1 MKTKYEQLIEFIINE
16 DEDKARALFHEI
28 VVEKSREI
36 YESLIDEEDLEE
48 AMGGDD
54 VEEMVDEIT
63 DEEDEMHEEEEV
75 DADEAGDD
83 DSEESAMDMDMDAGD
98 DDASDDGD
106 AATKSDIMD
115 IKDELEAIADKFDQL
130 MGMDSDEEDMSADM
144 GDDMAGDD
152 MGMDMGDEG
161 SEEMPEESLYME
173 GKGERR
179 LTEAEWLREYMEKVG
194 HDWESTTA
202 GNEGHEVGAGKS
214 AKVNTK
220 STVAGKNDMGGK
232 APKMGSHTEP
242 GGDSTPSA
250 DPKGLLTKGGDMKT
264 KGEFTNKVG
273 GMKKSTN
280 QMKPQHGENKPA
292 AGDSILGK

>member
-1 MKTKYEQLIEFIINE
+1 
-16 DEDKARALFHEI
+16 LFHEI

-63 DEEDEMHEEEEV
+63 DEEDEMHEAEEDPETMDSDEQEPA
-75 DADEAGDD
+75 DAE
-83 DSEESAMDMDMDAGD
+83 MDMDMDSEE
-98 DDASDDGD
+98 SDEEP
-106 AATKSDIMD
+106 ATKADIMGV
-115 IKDELEAIADKFDQL
+115 KDELEAIADKFDQL
-130 MGMDSDEEDMSADM
+130 MGMDHSDEEMPADDTEDM
-144 GDDMAGDD
+144 
-152 MGMDMGDEG
+152 MGDEG
-161 SEEMPEESLYME
+161 SEQMPEESLYME
-173 GKGERR
+173 SKGERR

-194 HDWESTTA
+194 GDWESTPA

-220 STVAGKNDMGGK
+220 STVASKNDMGGK
-232 APKMGSHTEP
+232 APKLGGHTEP

-250 DPKGLLTKGGDMKT
+250 DPKGLLTKGGEMKT

-273 GMKKSTN
+273 GMKKADS

>member
-16 DEDKARALFHEI
+16 EEDKARALFHEI

-63 DEEDEMHEEEEV
+63 DEEDEMHEAEEDPETMDSDEQEPA
-75 DADEAGDD
+75 DAE
-83 DSEESAMDMDMDAGD
+83 MDMDMDSEE
-98 DDASDDGD
+98 SDEEP
-106 AATKSDIMD
+106 ATKADIMGV
-115 IKDELEAIADKFDQL
+115 KDELEAIADKFDQL
-130 MGMDSDEEDMSADM
+130 MGMDHSDEEMPADDTQDM
-144 GDDMAGDD
+144 
-152 MGMDMGDEG
+152 MGDEG
-161 SEEMPEESLYME
+161 SEQMPEESLYME
-173 GKGERR
+173 SKGERR

-194 HDWESTTA
+194 GDWESTPA

-220 STVAGKNDMGGK
+220 STVASKNDMGGK
-232 APKMGSHTEP
+232 APKLGGHTEP

-250 DPKGLLTKGGDMKT
+250 DPKGLLTKGGEMKT

-273 GMKKSTN
+273 GMKKADS

>member
-16 DEDKARALFHEI
+16 EEDNARALFHEI

-48 AMGGDD
+48 TMGGDD
-54 VEEMVDEIT
+54 VETMVDEIT
-63 DEEDEMHEEEEV
+63 DEEDGEMYEEEV
-75 DADEAGDD
+75 DADDESGEE
-83 DSEESAMDMDMDAGD
+83 DSEELAMDVDMAAD
-98 DDASDDGD
+98 DEMSDDEE

-130 MGMDSDEEDMSADM
+130 MGMGSDEEDMSADM
-144 GDDMAGDD
+144 ADDD
-152 MGMDMGDEG
+152 MGMGDDEG

-194 HDWESTTA
+194 SDWESTTA

-232 APKMGSHTEP
+232 ANKLGGHTEA

-280 QMKPQHGENKPA
+280 QMKPQHGENKPSP
-292 AGDSILGK
+292 GDSILGK

>member
-16 DEDKARALFHEI
+16 EEDKARALFHEI

-63 DEEDEMHEEEEV
+63 DEEDEMHEAEEDPETMDSDEEEPA
-75 DADEAGDD
+75 DAE
-83 DSEESAMDMDMDAGD
+83 MDMDMDMD
-98 DDASDDGD
+98 SEESDEEP
-106 AATKSDIMD
+106 ATKADIMGV
-115 IKDELEAIADKFDQL
+115 KDELEAIADKFDQL
-130 MGMDSDEEDMSADM
+130 MGMGHSDEEMPADDTEM
-144 GDDMAGDD
+144 
-152 MGMDMGDEG
+152 MGDEG
-161 SEEMPEESLYME
+161 SEQMPEESLYME
-173 GKGERR
+173 SKGERR

-194 HDWESTTA
+194 GDWESTTA

-214 AKVNTK
+214 AKVNAK
-220 STVAGKNDMGGK
+220 SIVASKNDMGGK
-232 APKMGSHTEP
+232 APKLGGHTEP

-273 GMKKSTN
+273 GMKKGTS

>member
-16 DEDKARALFHEI
+16 EEDKARALFHEI

-63 DEEDEMHEEEEV
+63 DEEDEMHEAEEDPETMDSDEEEPA
-75 DADEAGDD
+75 DAE
-83 DSEESAMDMDMDAGD
+83 MDMDMDMD
-98 DDASDDGD
+98 SEESDEEP
-106 AATKSDIMD
+106 ATKADIMGV
-115 IKDELEAIADKFDQL
+115 KDELEAIADKFDQL
-130 MGMDSDEEDMSADM
+130 MGMDHSDEEMPADDTEDM
-144 GDDMAGDD
+144 
-152 MGMDMGDEG
+152 MGDEG
-161 SEEMPEESLYME
+161 SEQMPEESLYME
-173 GKGERR
+173 SKGERR

-194 HDWESTTA
+194 GDWESTPA

-220 STVAGKNDMGGK
+220 STVASKNDMGGK
-232 APKMGSHTEP
+232 APKLGGHTEP

-250 DPKGLLTKGGDMKT
+250 DPKGLLTKGGEMKT

-273 GMKKSTN
+273 GMKKADS

>member
-16 DEDKARALFHEI
+16 EEDKARALFHEI

-63 DEEDEMHEEEEV
+63 DEEDEMHEAEEDPETMDSDEQEPA
-75 DADEAGDD
+75 DAE
-83 DSEESAMDMDMDAGD
+83 MDMDMDMD
-98 DDASDDGD
+98 SEESDEEP
-106 AATKSDIMD
+106 ATKADIMGV
-115 IKDELEAIADKFDQL
+115 KDELEAIADKFDQL
-130 MGMDSDEEDMSADM
+130 MGMGHSDEEMPADDTQDM
-144 GDDMAGDD
+144 
-152 MGMDMGDEG
+152 MGDEG
-161 SEEMPEESLYME
+161 SEQMPEESLYME
-173 GKGERR
+173 SKGERR

-194 HDWESTTA
+194 GDWESTPA

-220 STVAGKNDMGGK
+220 STVASKNDMGGK
-232 APKMGSHTEP
+232 APKLGGHTEP

-250 DPKGLLTKGGDMKT
+250 DPKGLLTKGGEMKT

-273 GMKKSTN
+273 GMKKADS

>member
-16 DEDKARALFHEI
+16 EEDKARALFHEI

-63 DEEDEMHEEEEV
+63 DEEDEMHEAEEDPETMDSDEQEPA
-75 DADEAGDD
+75 DAE
-83 DSEESAMDMDMDAGD
+83 MDMDMDSEE
-98 DDASDDGD
+98 SDEEP
-106 AATKSDIMD
+106 ATKADIMGV
-115 IKDELEAIADKFDQL
+115 KDELEAIADKFDQL
-130 MGMDSDEEDMSADM
+130 MGMDHSDEEMPADDTEDM
-144 GDDMAGDD
+144 
-152 MGMDMGDEG
+152 MGDEG
-161 SEEMPEESLYME
+161 SEQMPEARLYME
-173 GKGERR
+173 SKGERR

-194 HDWESTTA
+194 GDWESTPA

-220 STVAGKNDMGGK
+220 STVASKNDMGGK
-232 APKMGSHTEP
+232 APKLGGHTEP

-250 DPKGLLTKGGDMKT
+250 DPKGLLTKGGEMKT

-273 GMKKSTN
+273 GMKKADS

>member
-16 DEDKARALFHEI
+16 EEDKARALFHEI

-63 DEEDEMHEEEEV
+63 DEEDEMHEAEEDPETMDSDEQEPA
-75 DADEAGDD
+75 DAE
-83 DSEESAMDMDMDAGD
+83 MDMDMDMD
-98 DDASDDGD
+98 SEESDEEP
-106 AATKSDIMD
+106 ATKADIMGV
-115 IKDELEAIADKFDQL
+115 KDELEAIADKFDQL
-130 MGMDSDEEDMSADM
+130 MGMGHSDEEMPADDTEM
-144 GDDMAGDD
+144 
-152 MGMDMGDEG
+152 MGDEG
-161 SEEMPEESLYME
+161 SEQMPEESLYME
-173 GKGERR
+173 SKGERR

-194 HDWESTTA
+194 GDWESTPA

-214 AKVNTK
+214 AKVYTK
-220 STVAGKNDMGGK
+220 STVASKNDMGGK
-232 APKMGSHTEP
+232 APKLGGHTEP

-250 DPKGLLTKGGDMKT
+250 DPKGLLTKGGEMKT

-273 GMKKSTN
+273 GMKKADS

>member
-16 DEDKARALFHEI
+16 EEDKARALFHEI

-63 DEEDEMHEEEEV
+63 DEEDEMHEAEEDPETMDSDEQEPA
-75 DADEAGDD
+75 DAE
-83 DSEESAMDMDMDAGD
+83 MDMDMDSEE
-98 DDASDDGD
+98 SDEEP
-106 AATKSDIMD
+106 ATKADIMGV
-115 IKDELEAIADKFDQL
+115 KDELEAIADKFDQL
-130 MGMDSDEEDMSADM
+130 MGMGHSDEEMPADDTEDM
-144 GDDMAGDD
+144 
-152 MGMDMGDEG
+152 MGDEG
-161 SEEMPEESLYME
+161 SEQMPEESLYME
-173 GKGERR
+173 SKGERR

-194 HDWESTTA
+194 GDWESTPA

-220 STVAGKNDMGGK
+220 STVASKNDMGGK
-232 APKMGSHTEP
+232 APKLGGHTEP

-250 DPKGLLTKGGDMKT
+250 DPKGLLTKGGEMKT

-273 GMKKSTN
+273 GMKKADS

>member
-16 DEDKARALFHEI
+16 EEDKARALFHEI

-63 DEEDEMHEEEEV
+63 DEEDEMHEAEDEPEAMDMDSEEGE
-75 DADEAGDD
+75 ESD
-83 DSEESAMDMDMDAGD
+83 DSEEMDLDMDSEE
-98 DDASDDGD
+98 SDEEP
-106 AATKSDIMD
+106 ATKSDIMN
-115 IKDELEAIADKFDQL
+115 IKDELEAIADRFDQL
-130 MGMDSDEEDMSADM
+130 MGMGDEAEEMPVDSAEDEM
-144 GDDMAGDD
+144 
-152 MGMDMGDEG
+152 MGDEG
-161 SEEMPEESLYME
+161 TEKMPEESLYME

-194 HDWESTTA
+194 HDWESTAA

-214 AKVNTK
+214 AKVNAK

-232 APKMGSHTEP
+232 AFKLGNHTEA

-250 DPKGLLTKGGDMKT
+250 DPKGLLTKGGEMKT

-273 GMKKSTN
+273 GMKKADS
-280 QMKPQHGENKPA
+280 QMKPQHGENKPDNA
-292 AGDSILGK
+292 DSVLGK

>member
-16 DEDKARALFHEI
+16 EEDKARALFHEI

-63 DEEDEMHEEEEV
+63 DEEDEMHEAEEDPETMDSDEEEPA
-75 DADEAGDD
+75 DAE
-83 DSEESAMDMDMDAGD
+83 MDMDMDMD
-98 DDASDDGD
+98 SEESDEEP
-106 AATKSDIMD
+106 ATKADIMGV
-115 IKDELEAIADKFDQL
+115 KDELEAIADKFDQL
-130 MGMDSDEEDMSADM
+130 MGMGHSDEEMPADDTQDM
-144 GDDMAGDD
+144 
-152 MGMDMGDEG
+152 MGDEG
-161 SEEMPEESLYME
+161 SEQMPEESLYME
-173 GKGERR
+173 SKGERR

-194 HDWESTTA
+194 GDWESTPA

-220 STVAGKNDMGGK
+220 STVASKNDMGGK
-232 APKMGSHTEP
+232 APKLGGHTEP

-250 DPKGLLTKGGDMKT
+250 DPKGLLTKGGEMKT

-273 GMKKSTN
+273 GMKKADS

>member
-16 DEDKARALFHEI
+16 EEDKARALFHEI

-63 DEEDEMHEEEEV
+63 DEEDEMHEAEEDPETMDSDEQEPA
-75 DADEAGDD
+75 DAE
-83 DSEESAMDMDMDAGD
+83 MDMDMDMD
-98 DDASDDGD
+98 SEESDEEP
-106 AATKSDIMD
+106 ATKADIMGV
-115 IKDELEAIADKFDQL
+115 KDELEAIADKFDQL
-130 MGMDSDEEDMSADM
+130 MGMDHSDEEMPADDTEDM
-144 GDDMAGDD
+144 
-152 MGMDMGDEG
+152 MGDEG
-161 SEEMPEESLYME
+161 SEQMPEESLYME
-173 GKGERR
+173 SKGERR

-194 HDWESTTA
+194 GDWESTPA

-220 STVAGKNDMGGK
+220 STVASKNDMGGK
-232 APKMGSHTEP
+232 APKLGGHTEP

-250 DPKGLLTKGGDMKT
+250 DPKGLLTKGGEMKT

-273 GMKKSTN
+273 GMKKADS

>member
-16 DEDKARALFHEI
+16 EEDKARALFHEI
-28 VVEKSREI
+28 VVEKSRDI

-63 DEEDEMHEEEEV
+63 DEENEMHEAEEDPET
-75 DADEAGDD
+75 
-83 DSEESAMDMDMDAGD
+83 MDMDMDSEEEGED
-98 DDASDDGD
+98 SEDSEEMGMDSENSDEEP
-106 AATKSDIMD
+106 ATKSDIMN
-115 IKDELEAIADKFDQL
+115 IKDELEAIADRFDQL
-130 MGMDSDEEDMSADM
+130 MGMDDKTQEMPAADADM
-144 GDDMAGDD
+144 
-152 MGMDMGDEG
+152 MGDEG
-161 SEEMPEESLYME
+161 SENMPEESLYME
-173 GKGERR
+173 SKGERR

-194 HDWESTTA
+194 SDWESTPA
-202 GNEGHEVGAGKS
+202 GNEGHEAGAGKS
-214 AKVNTK
+214 AKVNAK

-232 APKMGSHTEP
+232 SFKLGNHTEA

-250 DPKGLLTKGGDMKT
+250 DPKGLLTKGGEMKT

-273 GMKKSTN
+273 GMKKADG

-292 AGDSILGK
+292 ASDSVLGK

>member
-63 DEEDEMHEEEEV
+63 DEEDEMHEDEE
-75 DADEAGDD
+75 DPEAMDM
-83 DSEESAMDMDMDAGD
+83 DSEESDEEPADAEMDMNSEE
-98 DDASDDGD
+98 SDEEP
-106 AATKSDIMD
+106 ATKADIMGV
-115 IKDELEAIADKFDQL
+115 KDELEAIADKFDQL
-130 MGMDSDEEDMSADM
+130 MGMGHSDEEMPADDTEM
-144 GDDMAGDD
+144 
-152 MGMDMGDEG
+152 MGDEG
-161 SEEMPEESLYME
+161 SEQMPEESLYME
-173 GKGERR
+173 SKGERR

-194 HDWESTTA
+194 GDWESTPA

-214 AKVNTK
+214 AKVNAK
-220 STVAGKNDMGGK
+220 STVASKNNMGGK
-232 APKMGSHTEP
+232 APKLGGHTEP
-242 GGDSTPSA
+242 GGDGTPSA
-250 DPKGLLTKGGDMKT
+250 DPKGLLTKGGEMKT

-273 GMKKSTN
+273 GMKKADS

>member
-16 DEDKARALFHEI
+16 EEDKARALFHEI

-63 DEEDEMHEEEEV
+63 DEEDEMHEAEEDPETMDSDEQEPA
-75 DADEAGDD
+75 DAE
-83 DSEESAMDMDMDAGD
+83 MDMDMDSEE
-98 DDASDDGD
+98 SDEEP
-106 AATKSDIMD
+106 ATKADIMGV
-115 IKDELEAIADKFDQL
+115 KDELEAIADKFDQL
-130 MGMDSDEEDMSADM
+130 MGMGHSDEEMPADDTQDM
-144 GDDMAGDD
+144 
-152 MGMDMGDEG
+152 MGDEG
-161 SEEMPEESLYME
+161 SEQMPEESLYME
-173 GKGERR
+173 SKGERR

-194 HDWESTTA
+194 GDWESTPA

-220 STVAGKNDMGGK
+220 STVASKNDMGGK
-232 APKMGSHTEP
+232 APKLGGHTEP

-250 DPKGLLTKGGDMKT
+250 DPKGLLTKGGEMKT

-273 GMKKSTN
+273 GMKKADS

>member
-16 DEDKARALFHEI
+16 EEDKARALFHEI

-63 DEEDEMHEEEEV
+63 DEEDEMHEAEEDPETMDSDEQEPA
-75 DADEAGDD
+75 DAE
-83 DSEESAMDMDMDAGD
+83 MDMDMDSEE
-98 DDASDDGD
+98 SDEEP
-106 AATKSDIMD
+106 ATKADIMGV
-115 IKDELEAIADKFDQL
+115 KDELEAIADKFDQL
-130 MGMDSDEEDMSADM
+130 MGMDHSDEEMPADDTEDM
-144 GDDMAGDD
+144 
-152 MGMDMGDEG
+152 MGDEG
-161 SEEMPEESLYME
+161 SEQMPEESLYME
-173 GKGERR
+173 SKGERR
-179 LTEAEWLREYMEKVG
+179 LTEAQWLREYMEKVG
-194 HDWESTTA
+194 GDWESTPS

-220 STVAGKNDMGGK
+220 STVASKNDMGGK
-232 APKMGSHTEP
+232 APKLGGHTEP

-250 DPKGLLTKGGDMKT
+250 DPKGLLTKGGEMKT

-273 GMKKSTN
+273 GMKKADS

>member
-16 DEDKARALFHEI
+16 EEDKARALFHEI

-63 DEEDEMHEEEEV
+63 DEEDEMHEAEEDPETMDSDEEEPA
-75 DADEAGDD
+75 DAE
-83 DSEESAMDMDMDAGD
+83 MDMDMDID
-98 DDASDDGD
+98 SEESDEEP
-106 AATKSDIMD
+106 ATKADIMGV
-115 IKDELEAIADKFDQL
+115 KDELEAIADKFDQL
-130 MGMDSDEEDMSADM
+130 MGMGHSDEEMPADDTQDM
-144 GDDMAGDD
+144 
-152 MGMDMGDEG
+152 MGDEG
-161 SEEMPEESLYME
+161 SEQMPEESLYME
-173 GKGERR
+173 SKGERR

-194 HDWESTTA
+194 GDWESTPA

-220 STVAGKNDMGGK
+220 STVASKNDMGGK
-232 APKMGSHTEP
+232 APKLGGHTEP

-250 DPKGLLTKGGDMKT
+250 DPKGLLTKGGEMKT

-273 GMKKSTN
+273 GMKKADS

>member
-63 DEEDEMHEEEEV
+63 DEENEMHEAEEDPETM
-75 DADEAGDD
+75 DM
-83 DSEESAMDMDMDAGD
+83 DSEEGEEPEASDDMDMDMDMDAEG
-98 DDASDDGD
+98 SDEEP
-106 AATKSDIMD
+106 ATKSDIMN

-130 MGMDSDEEDMSADM
+130 MGMDQDADEMPADDTEM
-144 GDDMAGDD
+144 
-152 MGMDMGDEG
+152 MGDEG
-161 SEEMPEESLYME
+161 SETMPEESLYME

-194 HDWESTTA
+194 GDWESTPA

-232 APKMGSHTEP
+232 APKLGGHTEP

-250 DPKGLLTKGGDMKT
+250 DPKGLLTKGGEIKT

-273 GMKKSTN
+273 GMKKAES

>member
-16 DEDKARALFHEI
+16 EEDKARALFHEI

-54 VEEMVDEIT
+54 VEDMVDEVT
-63 DEEDEMHEEEEV
+63 DEENEMHEEEEIDA
-75 DADEAGDD
+75 DADESGDEEA
-83 DSEESAMDMDMDAGD
+83 DSGEEMGMDMDLD
-98 DDASDDGD
+98 DESGEEGSDEDP
-106 AATKSDIMD
+106 ATKSDIMN
-115 IKDELEAIADKFDQL
+115 IKDELEAIADRFDQL
-130 MGMDSDEEDMSADM
+130 MGMGDQGEEMPAHDEMPA
-144 GDDMAGDD
+144 DDM
-152 MGMDMGDEG
+152 MGDEG

-173 GKGERR
+173 SKGERR

-194 HDWESTTA
+194 GDWESTTA

-214 AKVNTK
+214 AKVNAK

-232 APKMGSHTEP
+232 AFKLGGHTES

-250 DPKGLLTKGGDMKT
+250 DPKGLLTKGGEMKT

>member
-16 DEDKARALFHEI
+16 EEDKARALFHEI

-63 DEEDEMHEEEEV
+63 DEEDEMHEAEEDPETMDSDEQEPA
-75 DADEAGDD
+75 DAE
-83 DSEESAMDMDMDAGD
+83 MDMDMDSEE
-98 DDASDDGD
+98 SDEEP
-106 AATKSDIMD
+106 ATKADIMGV
-115 IKDELEAIADKFDQL
+115 KDELEAIADKFDQL
-130 MGMDSDEEDMSADM
+130 MGMDHSDEEMPADDTEDM
-144 GDDMAGDD
+144 
-152 MGMDMGDEG
+152 MGDEG
-161 SEEMPEESLYME
+161 SEQMPEESLYME
-173 GKGERR
+173 SKGERR

-194 HDWESTTA
+194 GDWESTPA

-220 STVAGKNDMGGK
+220 STVASKNDMGGK
-232 APKMGSHTEP
+232 APKLGGHTEP

-250 DPKGLLTKGGDMKT
+250 DPKGLLTKGGEMKT

-273 GMKKSTN
+273 GMKKADS